1 MNDDDRQIWVDELKS
16 TYFGDAN
23 LDGEFNSRDLVLI
36 FQAGEFEDEVIGNST
51 WATGDW
57 DGNGDFNSGD
67 FVVAFQAGGY
77 EAGQRT
83 ALAVPEPGMVA
94 TVLFFLSLLVG
105 CRRMF

>member
-1 MNDDDRQIWVDELKS
+1 M
-16 TYFGDAN
+16 
-23 LDGEFNSRDLVLI
+23 DGEFNSRDLVLI